1 VGPIEYNI
9 PKVVKFTSQSMPSQN
24 RVGNNL
30 FQREEENVTQ
40 TTPGRNVC
48 HNSSCLQVNACGKHK
63 MIQKNYN
70 CSS

>member
-1 VGPIEYNI
+1 MESNI

-30 FQREEENVTQ
+30 FQQEEEKATH

-48 HNSSCLQVNACGKHK
+48 HNNSCLQVNACGNS
-63 MIQKNYN
+63 IR
-70 CSS
+70 